1 MESKITNMQE
11 ENKQLKGEVK
21 ALQESTELQNEMYE
35 KMEKDMTERN
45 KN

>member
-1 MESKITNMQE
+1 MQE

-21 ALQESTELQNEMYE
+21 TLQESTELQNEMYE

>member
-1 MESKITNMQE
+1 MQE
-11 ENKQLKGEVK
+11 ENNQLKGEVK